1 MNRLRGPE
9 DNRKPVE
16 KRELKDWEKVL
27 VVIRTL
33 CIVALLVMGVMN
45 IVGYAAD
52 LTLYFMIVLTVM
64 VVMQVI
70 LVWKTNRQM
79 SYLLIL
85 FIVFFYV
92 SYFYGN
98 RASG

>member
-92 SYFYGN
+92 SYLYGN

>member
-27 VVIRTL
+27 VAIRTL

-98 RASG
+98 RADG